1 MDQKTKYKALS
12 NFFKG
17 EYSYNDYLKVR
28 HWFTQVKE
36 DKELENQFFDQ
47 WKEMSAQPLARS
59 LRPVFEKIQYKI
71 LLSEKKSEQKRSLWG
86 IYSQVAAVLVP
97 LLILSAAVYFYSR
110 PAPQQLVQSWVE
122 INAPQG
128 ARIEFMLPDST
139 TGWLNS
145 GAKLRY
151 PSEFAQNRKV
161 ELTGEG
167 FFDVMHREKSEFTV
181 GVRDMDVKVL
191 GTRFNVSAYDND
203 GITEVVLQEGKVEI
217 MGKTA
222 AFNQVLLPGE
232 KISFNREKRSL
243 NKLTVDS
250 KIYTAWIDGY
260 LVIDNEP
267 LSIIAKKFERW
278 YNVEITIEDEVL
290 KNFRFKATFQD
301 EPIEEILR
309 FIAMTTPIT
318 YKIDTRGKDSNGV
331 LTRKHVTIK
340 RKQ

>member
-1 MDQKTKYKALS
+1 MEKKTKYKALF
-12 NFFKG
+12 NFSKG

-28 HWFTQVKE
+28 HWFAQKKE
-36 DKELENQFFDQ
+36 DRELENQLFDQ
-47 WKEMSAQPLARS
+47 WKEMPAQPLAKS
-59 LRPVFEKIQYKI
+59 LRPVFERIQYKI
-71 LLSEKKSEQKRSLWG
+71 WLDEKKLGQKRSLWR

-97 LLILSAAVYFYSR
+97 LFILSATVYFFLR
-110 PAPQQLVQSWVE
+110 PAPQELVQSWVE
-122 INAPQG
+122 INAPKG
-128 ARIEFMLPDST
+128 ARIEFLLPDST

-145 GAKLRY
+145 GATLRY
-151 PSEFAQNRKV
+151 PAQFAQNRKV

-167 FFDVMHREKSEFTV
+167 FFNVMHREQSDFTV

-203 GITEVVLQEGKVEI
+203 GVTEVVLQEGKVEI

-222 AFNQVLLPGE
+222 AFNQVLMPGE
-232 KISFNREKRSL
+232 KISFNREKKSL
-243 NKLTVDS
+243 NKLTVDP

-278 YNVEITIEDEVL
+278 YNLEITIEDEVL
-290 KNFRFKATFQD
+290 KNFRFRATFQD
-301 EPIEEILR
+301 EPIEEVLR
-309 FIAMTTPIT
+309 FIAMTTPLT
-318 YKIDTRGKDSNGV
+318 YRIDNRGQDSGGV
-331 LTRKHVTIK
+331 LKKKHVTIK